1 MTKIVRSNCW
11 PIFAYLSM
19 ILWLITV
26 NHTLIGLDFHFG
38 PEQYAAL
45 AQLDGLVHFTTALA
59 LTTTFTQV
67 YGWRWTLP
75 KMIVIMVIW
84 EIAEA
89 ASLAFLD
96 PNMFAQPGRL
106 GLSDPLHYVFDTAD
120 DLALGLAGGVIG
132 SFFGA
137 EPLNSAGGL
146 KEQQE

>member
-1 MTKIVRSNCW
+1 MSKIMRSNWW
-11 PIFAYLSM
+11 PIFSYLVM

-59 LTTTFTQV
+59 LTATFTQV

-75 KMIVIMVIW
+75 KMILIMVAW
-84 EIAEA
+84 EILEVV
-89 ASLAFLD
+89 SLVFVD

-106 GLSDPLHYVFDTAD
+106 GLSDPLYYAFDTAD
-120 DLALGLAGGVIG
+120 DLALGLAGSVVGA
-132 SFFGA
+132 FFGA
-137 EPLNSAGGL
+137 EPLNSAEGL
-146 KEQQE
+146 EES